1 MKKHRYSIRLV
12 DESKEENN
20 KIEEKL
26 FRLPAKEINR
36 ANGMLALGIIFSVVS
51 FVIILLMF
59 IAWIFGDLASWLIV
73 FIISL
78 FISIVIMLTG
88 YRGKLE
94 YERLEKNYRRYIREL
109 NGNKVISINDLANS
123 VDQDIEETY
132 SDLRHMIKEDYFP
145 EARIVE
151 DKSLFILDIPTYS
164 LYKERKNEI
173 LTGNEEIEKISNE
186 QNLEEIN
193 IERSKEII
201 ESANKDLDSINLV
214 KNKIENKYFFD
225 HIEDFENS
233 SKNVLKV
240 IENHP
245 ESSYGLNKFSEYYLP
260 TSVKLINAYYEFEQI
275 ASKDP
280 KILKSMDQIDQT
292 IVDLTRA
299 FERLQL
305 DFLSDST
312 MEIKADIDTISL
324 LLNQEGLKYN
334 DWRNKWAILN

>member
-1 MKKHRYSIRLV
+1 MKKRRYSIRLV
-12 DESKEENN
+12 DESTEKDN

-59 IAWIFGDLASWLIV
+59 IAWIFGDLSSWLII

-151 DKSLFILDIPTYS
+151 NKSLFILDIPTYS

-173 LTGNEEIEKISNE
+173 LSEASDIRQISNE
-186 QNLEEIN
+186 KNLEEIN
-193 IERSKEII
+193 LVRSKEII
-201 ESANKDLDSINLV
+201 DSANKDLIAINLV
-214 KNKIENKYFFD
+214 KNKIENKTFID

-233 SKNVLKV
+233 SKDILKV

-245 ESSYGLNKFSEYYLP
+245 ESSHGLNKFSEYYLP

-275 ASKDP
+275 ASRNS
-280 KILKSMDQIDQT
+280 KILKSMEQIDET
-292 IVDLTRA
+292 IVDLTNA

-312 MEIKADIDTISL
+312 MEIKADIDTINL

-334 DWRNKWAILN
+334 DWRSK

>member
-1 MKKHRYSIRLV
+1 MKKRRYSIRLV
-12 DESKEENN
+12 DESTEKDN

-59 IAWIFGDLASWLIV
+59 IAWIFGDLSSWIII

-78 FISIVIMLTG
+78 FISIVFMLTG

-94 YERLEKNYRRYIREL
+94 YERLEKNYKRYIREL

-151 DKSLFILDIPTYS
+151 NKSLFILDIPTYS

-173 LTGNEEIEKISNE
+173 LSEASDIRQISNE
-186 QNLEEIN
+186 KNLEEIN
-193 IERSKEII
+193 LVRSKEII
-201 ESANKDLDSINLV
+201 DSANKDLIAINLV
-214 KNKIENKYFFD
+214 KNKIENKTFID

-233 SKNVLKV
+233 SKDILKV

-245 ESSYGLNKFSEYYLP
+245 ESSHGLNKFSEYYLP

-275 ASKDP
+275 ASRNS
-280 KILKSMDQIDQT
+280 KILKSMEQIDET
-292 IVDLTRA
+292 IVDLTNA

-312 MEIKADIDTISL
+312 MEIKADIDTINL

-334 DWRNKWAILN
+334 DWRSK

>member
-59 IAWIFGDLASWLIV
+59 IAWIFGDLSSWLII

-94 YERLEKNYRRYIREL
+94 YERLNKNYKRYIREL

-132 SDLRHMIKEDYFP
+132 SDIRHMIKEDYFP

-151 DKSLFILDIPTYS
+151 NKSLFILDIPTYS

-173 LTGNEEIEKISNE
+173 LSEASDIRQISNE
-186 QNLEEIN
+186 QNLAEIN
-193 IERSKEII
+193 LVRSKEII
-201 ESANKDLDSINLV
+201 ESANKDLIAINLV
-214 KNKIENKYFFD
+214 KNKIENKTFID
-225 HIEDFENS
+225 HIDDFENS
-233 SKNVLKV
+233 SKDILKV

-245 ESSYGLNKFSEYYLP
+245 ESSHGLNKFSEYYMP

-275 ASKDP
+275 ASRNS
-280 KILKSMDQIDQT
+280 KILKSMEQIDGT
-292 IVDLTRA
+292 IVDLTNA

-312 MEIKADIDTISL
+312 IEIKADIDTINL

-334 DWRNKWAILN
+334 DWRNK

>member
-1 MKKHRYSIRLV
+1 MKKRRYSIRLV
-12 DESKEENN
+12 DESTEKDN

-59 IAWIFGDLASWLIV
+59 IAWIFGDLSSWLMI

-78 FISIVIMLTG
+78 FISIVFMLTG

-151 DKSLFILDIPTYS
+151 NNSIFILDIPTYS

-173 LTGNEEIEKISNE
+173 LSEASDIRQISNE

-193 IERSKEII
+193 LVRSKEII
-201 ESANKDLDSINLV
+201 DSAKKDLVAIN
-214 KNKIENKYFFD
+214 
-225 HIEDFENS
+225 
-233 SKNVLKV
+233 
-240 IENHP
+240 
-245 ESSYGLNKFSEYYLP
+245 
-260 TSVKLINAYYEFEQI
+260 
-275 ASKDP
+275 
-280 KILKSMDQIDQT
+280 
-292 IVDLTRA
+292 
-299 FERLQL
+299 
-305 DFLSDST
+305 
-312 MEIKADIDTISL
+312 
-324 LLNQEGLKYN
+324 
-334 DWRNKWAILN
+334 

>member
-1 MKKHRYSIRLV
+1 MKKRRYSIRLV
-12 DESKEENN
+12 DESTEKDN

-59 IAWIFGDLASWLIV
+59 IAWIFGDLSSWLII

-78 FISIVIMLTG
+78 FISIVFMLTG

-94 YERLEKNYRRYIREL
+94 YERIEKNYRRYIREL

-151 DKSLFILDIPTYS
+151 NKSLFILDIPTYS

-173 LTGNEEIEKISNE
+173 LSEASDIRQISNE

-193 IERSKEII
+193 LVRSKEII
-201 ESANKDLDSINLV
+201 ESANKDLVAINLV
-214 KNKIENKYFFD
+214 KNKIENKNFIG
-225 HIEDFENS
+225 HIEDLENS
-233 SKNVLKV
+233 SKDILKV

-245 ESSYGLNKFSEYYLP
+245 ESSHGLNKFSEYYLP

-275 ASKDP
+275 TSKNS
-280 KILKSMDQIDQT
+280 KILKSMEQIDET
-292 IVDLTRA
+292 IVDLTNA

-312 MEIKADIDTISL
+312 MEIKADIDTINL

-334 DWRNKWAILN
+334 DWRSK

>member
-26 FRLPAKEINR
+26 FRLPSKEINR

-59 IAWIFGDLASWLIV
+59 IAWIFGDLSSWLII

-94 YERLEKNYRRYIREL
+94 YERLEKNYKRYIREL
-109 NGNKVISINDLANS
+109 NGNKVISINELANS

-151 DKSLFILDIPTYS
+151 NKSLFILDIPTYS

-173 LTGNEEIEKISNE
+173 LSEASDIRQISNE

-193 IERSKEII
+193 LVRSKEII
-201 ESANKDLDSINLV
+201 ESANKDLIAINLV
-214 KNKIENKYFFD
+214 KNKIENKTFID

-233 SKNVLKV
+233 SKDILKV

-245 ESSYGLNKFSEYYLP
+245 ESSHGLNKFSEYYLP

-275 ASKDP
+275 ASRNS
-280 KILKSMDQIDQT
+280 KILKSMEQIDET
-292 IVDLTRA
+292 IVDLTNA

-312 MEIKADIDTISL
+312 MEIKADIDTINL

-334 DWRNKWAILN
+334 DWRSK

>member
-59 IAWIFGDLASWLIV
+59 IAWIFGDLSSWLII

-94 YERLEKNYRRYIREL
+94 YERLKKNYKRYIREL

-151 DKSLFILDIPTYS
+151 NKSLFILDIPTYS

-173 LTGNEEIEKISNE
+173 LSEASDIRQISNE

-193 IERSKEII
+193 LVRSKEII
-201 ESANKDLDSINLV
+201 ESANKDLIAINLV
-214 KNKIENKYFFD
+214 KNKIENKTFID
-225 HIEDFENS
+225 HIEDLENS
-233 SKNVLKV
+233 SKDILKV

-245 ESSYGLNKFSEYYLP
+245 ESSHGLNKFSEYYLP

-275 ASKDP
+275 ASRNS
-280 KILKSMDQIDQT
+280 KILKSMEQIDET
-292 IVDLTRA
+292 IVDLTNA

-312 MEIKADIDTISL
+312 MEIKADIDTINL

-334 DWRNKWAILN
+334 DWRSK

>member
-1 MKKHRYSIRLV
+1 MKKRRYSIRLV
-12 DESKEENN
+12 DESTEKDN
-20 KIEEKL
+20 KIEERL

-59 IAWIFGDLASWLIV
+59 IAWIFGDLSSWLII

-78 FISIVIMLTG
+78 FISIVFMLTG

-151 DKSLFILDIPTYS
+151 NKSLFILDIPTYS

-173 LTGNEEIEKISNE
+173 LSEASNIRQISNE

-193 IERSKEII
+193 LVRSKEII
-201 ESANKDLDSINLV
+201 DSANKDLIAINLV
-214 KNKIENKYFFD
+214 KNKIENKTFID

-233 SKNVLKV
+233 SKDILKV

-245 ESSYGLNKFSEYYLP
+245 ESSHGLNKFSEYYLP

-275 ASKDP
+275 ASRNS
-280 KILKSMDQIDQT
+280 KILKSMEQIDET
-292 IVDLTRA
+292 IVDLTNA

-312 MEIKADIDTISL
+312 MEIKADIDTINL

-334 DWRNKWAILN
+334 DWRSK

>member
-1 MKKHRYSIRLV
+1 MKKRRYSIRLV
-12 DESKEENN
+12 DESTEKDN

-59 IAWIFGDLASWLIV
+59 IAWIFGDLSSWLII

-78 FISIVIMLTG
+78 FISIVFMLTG

-151 DKSLFILDIPTYS
+151 NNSIFILDIPTYS

-173 LTGNEEIEKISNE
+173 LSEASDIRQISNE

-193 IERSKEII
+193 LVRSKEII
-201 ESANKDLDSINLV
+201 DSAKKDLVAINLV
-214 KNKIENKYFFD
+214 KNKIENKNFID
-225 HIEDFENS
+225 HIEDLENS
-233 SKNVLKV
+233 SKDILKV

-245 ESSYGLNKFSEYYLP
+245 ESAYGLNKFSEYYLP

-275 ASKDP
+275 TSKNS
-280 KILKSMDQIDQT
+280 KIIKSMEQIDET
-292 IVDLTRA
+292 IVDLTNA

-312 MEIKADIDTISL
+312 MEIKADIDTINL

-334 DWRNKWAILN
+334 DWRSK

>member
-59 IAWIFGDLASWLIV
+59 IAWIFGDLSSWLII

-78 FISIVIMLTG
+78 FISIIIMLTR

-94 YERLEKNYRRYIREL
+94 YERIKKNYKRYIREL

-123 VDQDIEETY
+123 VDQDIEEAY

-151 DKSLFILDIPTYS
+151 NKSLFILDIPTYS

-173 LTGNEEIEKISNE
+173 LSEASDIRQISNE

-193 IERSKEII
+193 LVRSKEII
-201 ESANKDLDSINLV
+201 ESANKDLNAINLV
-214 KNKIENKYFFD
+214 KNKIENKTFID

-233 SKNVLKV
+233 SKDILKV

-245 ESSYGLNKFSEYYLP
+245 ESSHGLNKFSEYYLP

-275 ASKDP
+275 ASRNS
-280 KILKSMDQIDQT
+280 KILKSMEQIDET
-292 IVDLTRA
+292 IVDLTNA

-312 MEIKADIDTISL
+312 MEVKADIDTINL

-334 DWRNKWAILN
+334 DWRSK

>member
-12 DESKEENN
+12 DESKEEDN

-26 FRLPAKEINR
+26 FKLPAKENNR
-36 ANGMLALGIIFSVVS
+36 SNGMLALGIIFSGVS

-78 FISIVIMLTG
+78 FISIVFMLTG
-88 YRGKLE
+88 FRGKIE
-94 YERLEKNYRRYIREL
+94 YERLKKNYKRYVREL
-109 NGNKVISINDLANS
+109 NGNKVISINDLASS
-123 VDQDIEETY
+123 VGQDLEETY

-173 LTGNEEIEKISNE
+173 LTGNEEVEKISNE

-214 KNKIENKYFFD
+214 KNKIENKYFFV

-312 MEIKADIDTISL
+312 MEIKADIDTINL

>member
-1 MKKHRYSIRLV
+1 MKKRRYSIRLV
-12 DESKEENN
+12 DESTEKDN

-59 IAWIFGDLASWLIV
+59 IAWIFGDLSSWLII

-151 DKSLFILDIPTYS
+151 NKSLFILDIPTYS

-173 LTGNEEIEKISNE
+173 LSEASDIRQISNE
-186 QNLEEIN
+186 KNLEEIN
-193 IERSKEII
+193 LVRSKEII
-201 ESANKDLDSINLV
+201 DSANKDLIAINLV
-214 KNKIENKYFFD
+214 KNKIENKTFID

-233 SKNVLKV
+233 SKDILKV

-245 ESSYGLNKFSEYYLP
+245 ESSHGLNKFSEYYLP

-275 ASKDP
+275 ASRNS
-280 KILKSMDQIDQT
+280 KILKSMEQIDET
-292 IVDLTRA
+292 IVDLTNA

-312 MEIKADIDTISL
+312 MEIKADIDTINL

-334 DWRNKWAILN
+334 DWRSKWVI

>member
-1 MKKHRYSIRLV
+1 MKKRRYSIRLV
-12 DESKEENN
+12 EESKEEDN

-59 IAWIFGDLASWLIV
+59 IAWIFGDLSSWLMI

-78 FISIVIMLTG
+78 FISIVFMLTG

-151 DKSLFILDIPTYS
+151 NNSIFILDIPTYS

-173 LTGNEEIEKISNE
+173 LSEASDIRQISNE

-193 IERSKEII
+193 LVRSKEII
-201 ESANKDLDSINLV
+201 DSAKKDLVAINLV
-214 KNKIENKYFFD
+214 KNKIENKNFID
-225 HIEDFENS
+225 HIEDLENS
-233 SKNVLKV
+233 SKDILKV

-245 ESSYGLNKFSEYYLP
+245 ESSHGLNKFSEYYLP

-275 ASKDP
+275 TSKNS
-280 KILKSMDQIDQT
+280 KIIKSMEQIDET
-292 IVDLTRA
+292 IVDLTNA

-312 MEIKADIDTISL
+312 MEIKADIDTINL

-334 DWRNKWAILN
+334 DWRSK

>member
-12 DESKEENN
+12 DESTEKDN

-59 IAWIFGDLASWLIV
+59 IAWIFGDLSSWIII

-78 FISIVIMLTG
+78 FISIVFMLTG

-132 SDLRHMIKEDYFP
+132 NDLRHMIKEDYFP

-151 DKSLFILDIPTYS
+151 NKSLFILDIPTYS

-173 LTGNEEIEKISNE
+173 LSEASDIRQISNE
-186 QNLEEIN
+186 KNLEEIN
-193 IERSKEII
+193 LVRSKEII
-201 ESANKDLDSINLV
+201 DSANKDLIAINLV
-214 KNKIENKYFFD
+214 KNKIENKTFID

-233 SKNVLKV
+233 SKDILKV

-245 ESSYGLNKFSEYYLP
+245 ESSHGLNKFSEYYLP

-275 ASKDP
+275 ASRNS
-280 KILKSMDQIDQT
+280 KILKSMEQIDET
-292 IVDLTRA
+292 IVDLTNA

-312 MEIKADIDTISL
+312 MEIKADIDTINL

-334 DWRNKWAILN
+334 DWRSK

>member
-59 IAWIFGDLASWLIV
+59 IAWIFGDLSSWLII

-94 YERLEKNYRRYIREL
+94 YERLKKNYKRYIREL

-151 DKSLFILDIPTYS
+151 NKSLFILDIPTYS

-173 LTGNEEIEKISNE
+173 LSEASDIRQISNE

-193 IERSKEII
+193 LVRSKEII
-201 ESANKDLDSINLV
+201 ESANKDLIAINLV
-214 KNKIENKYFFD
+214 KNKIENKTFID

-233 SKNVLKV
+233 SKYILKV

-245 ESSYGLNKFSEYYLP
+245 ESSHGLNKFSEYYLP

-275 ASKDP
+275 ASRNS
-280 KILKSMDQIDQT
+280 KILKSMEQIDET
-292 IVDLTRA
+292 IVDLTNA
-299 FERLQL
+299 FERLKL

-312 MEIKADIDTISL
+312 MEIKADIDTINL

-334 DWRNKWAILN
+334 DWRSK

>member
-26 FRLPAKEINR
+26 FRLPEKEINR

-78 FISIVIMLTG
+78 FISIVFMLTG
-88 YRGKLE
+88 FRGKIE
-94 YERLEKNYRRYIREL
+94 YERLKKNYKRYVREL
-109 NGNKVISINDLANS
+109 NGNKVISINDLASS
-123 VDQDIEETY
+123 VGQDLEETY

-233 SKNVLKV
+233 SKDILKV

-245 ESSYGLNKFSEYYLP
+245 ESSHGLNKFSEYYLP

>member
-1 MKKHRYSIRLV
+1 MKKRRYSIRLV
-12 DESKEENN
+12 DESTEKDN
-20 KIEEKL
+20 KIEERL

-59 IAWIFGDLASWLIV
+59 IAWIFGDLSSWIII

-78 FISIVIMLTG
+78 FISIVFMLTG

-132 SDLRHMIKEDYFP
+132 NDLRHMIKEDYFP

-151 DKSLFILDIPTYS
+151 NKSLFILDIPTYS

-173 LTGNEEIEKISNE
+173 LSEASDIRQISNE
-186 QNLEEIN
+186 KNLEEIN
-193 IERSKEII
+193 LVRSKEII
-201 ESANKDLDSINLV
+201 DSANKDLIAINLV
-214 KNKIENKYFFD
+214 KNKIENKTFID

-233 SKNVLKV
+233 SKDILKV

-245 ESSYGLNKFSEYYLP
+245 ESSHGLNKFSEYYLP

-275 ASKDP
+275 ASRNS
-280 KILKSMDQIDQT
+280 KILKSMEQIDET
-292 IVDLTRA
+292 IVDLTNA

-312 MEIKADIDTISL
+312 MEIKADIDTINL

-334 DWRNKWAILN
+334 DWRSK

>member
-59 IAWIFGDLASWLIV
+59 IAWIFGDLSSWLII

-94 YERLEKNYRRYIREL
+94 YERIKKNYKRYIREL

-151 DKSLFILDIPTYS
+151 NKSLFILDIPTYS

-173 LTGNEEIEKISNE
+173 LSEASDIRQISNE

-193 IERSKEII
+193 LVRSKEII
-201 ESANKDLDSINLV
+201 ESANKDLIAINLV
-214 KNKIENKYFFD
+214 KNKIENKTFID

-233 SKNVLKV
+233 SKDILKV

-245 ESSYGLNKFSEYYLP
+245 ESSHGLNKFSEYYLP

-275 ASKDP
+275 ASRNS
-280 KILKSMDQIDQT
+280 KILKSMEQIDET
-292 IVDLTRA
+292 IVDLTKA

-312 MEIKADIDTISL
+312 MEIKADIDTINL

-334 DWRNKWAILN
+334 DWRNK

>member
-1 MKKHRYSIRLV
+1 MKKRRYSIRLV
-12 DESKEENN
+12 DESTEKDN

-59 IAWIFGDLASWLIV
+59 IAWIFGDLSSWLII

-78 FISIVIMLTG
+78 FISIVFMLTG

-151 DKSLFILDIPTYS
+151 NNSIFILDIPTYS

-173 LTGNEEIEKISNE
+173 LSEASDIRQISNE

-193 IERSKEII
+193 LVRSKEII
-201 ESANKDLDSINLV
+201 DSAKKDLVAINLV
-214 KNKIENKYFFD
+214 KNKIENKNFID
-225 HIEDFENS
+225 HIEDLENS
-233 SKNVLKV
+233 SKDILKV

-245 ESSYGLNKFSEYYLP
+245 ESSHGLNKFSEYYLP

-275 ASKDP
+275 TSKNS
-280 KILKSMDQIDQT
+280 KIIKSMEQIDET
-292 IVDLTRA
+292 IVDLTNA

-312 MEIKADIDTISL
+312 MEIKADIDTINL

-334 DWRNKWAILN
+334 DWRSK

>member
-1 MKKHRYSIRLV
+1 MKKRRYSIRLV
-12 DESKEENN
+12 DESTEKDN

-59 IAWIFGDLASWLIV
+59 IAWIFGDLSSWLII

-78 FISIVIMLTG
+78 FISIVFMLTG

-132 SDLRHMIKEDYFP
+132 NDLRHMIKEDYFP

-151 DKSLFILDIPTYS
+151 NKSLFILDIPTYS

-173 LTGNEEIEKISNE
+173 LSEASDIRQISNE
-186 QNLEEIN
+186 QNLEDVN
-193 IERSKEII
+193 LARSKEII
-201 ESANKDLDSINLV
+201 ESAIKDLNSINLV
-214 KNKIENKYFFD
+214 KNKIKNKYFFG
-225 HIEDFENS
+225 HIEAFENS
-233 SKNVLKV
+233 SQNILKV

-245 ESSYGLNKFSEYYLP
+245 ESSHGLNKFSEYYLP

-275 ASKDP
+275 ASRNS
-280 KILKSMDQIDQT
+280 KILKSMEQIDET
-292 IVDLTRA
+292 IVDLTNA

-312 MEIKADIDTISL
+312 MEIKADIDTINL

-334 DWRNKWAILN
+334 DWRSK

>member
-12 DESKEENN
+12 DESKEEDN

-26 FRLPAKEINR
+26 FKLPAKENNR
-36 ANGMLALGIIFSVVS
+36 SNGMLALGIIFSGVS

-78 FISIVIMLTG
+78 FISIVFMLTG
-88 YRGKLE
+88 FRGKIE
-94 YERLEKNYRRYIREL
+94 YERLKKNYKRYVREL
-109 NGNKVISINDLANS
+109 NGNKVISINDLASS
-123 VDQDIEETY
+123 VGQDLEETY

-173 LTGNEEIEKISNE
+173 LTGNEEVEKISNE

-334 DWRNKWAILN
+334 DWRNEWAILN

>member
-12 DESKEENN
+12 DESKEEDN

-26 FRLPAKEINR
+26 FKLPAKENNR
-36 ANGMLALGIIFSVVS
+36 SNGMLALGIIFSGVS

-78 FISIVIMLTG
+78 FISIVFMLTG
-88 YRGKLE
+88 FRGKIE
-94 YERLEKNYRRYIREL
+94 YERLKKNYKRYVREL
-109 NGNKVISINDLANS
+109 NGNKVISINDLASS
-123 VDQDIEETY
+123 VGQDLEETY

-173 LTGNEEIEKISNE
+173 LTGNEEVEKISNE

-334 DWRNKWAILN
+334 DWRNE

>member
-1 MKKHRYSIRLV
+1 MKKRRYSIRLV
-12 DESKEENN
+12 DESTEKDN

-59 IAWIFGDLASWLIV
+59 IAWIFGDLSSWLII

-94 YERLEKNYRRYIREL
+94 YERLKKNYKRYIREL

-151 DKSLFILDIPTYS
+151 NKSLFILDIPTYS

-173 LTGNEEIEKISNE
+173 LSEASDIRQISNE

-193 IERSKEII
+193 LVRSKEII
-201 ESANKDLDSINLV
+201 DSAKKDLVAINLV
-214 KNKIENKYFFD
+214 KNKIENKNFID

-233 SKNVLKV
+233 SKDILKV

-245 ESSYGLNKFSEYYLP
+245 ESSHGLNKFSEYYLP

-275 ASKDP
+275 TSKNS
-280 KILKSMDQIDQT
+280 KIIKSMEQIDET
-292 IVDLTRA
+292 IVDLTNA
-299 FERLQL
+299 FDRLQL
-305 DFLSDST
+305 DFLCDST
-312 MEIKADIDTISL
+312 MEIKADIDTINL

-334 DWRNKWAILN
+334 DWRSK

>member
-1 MKKHRYSIRLV
+1 MKKRRYSIRLV
-12 DESKEENN
+12 DESTEKDN

-36 ANGMLALGIIFSVVS
+36 ANGMLALGIIFSVIS

-59 IAWIFGDLASWLIV
+59 IAWIFGDLSSWLII

-78 FISIVIMLTG
+78 FISIVFMLTG

-94 YERLEKNYRRYIREL
+94 YERIEKNYRRYIREL

-151 DKSLFILDIPTYS
+151 NKSLFILDIPTYS

-173 LTGNEEIEKISNE
+173 LSEASDIRQISNE

-193 IERSKEII
+193 LVRSKEII
-201 ESANKDLDSINLV
+201 DSANKDLVAINLV
-214 KNKIENKYFFD
+214 KNKIENKNFIG
-225 HIEDFENS
+225 HIEDLENS
-233 SKNVLKV
+233 SKNILKV

-245 ESSYGLNKFSEYYLP
+245 ESSHGLNKFSEYYLP

-275 ASKDP
+275 TSKNS
-280 KILKSMDQIDQT
+280 KILKSMEQIDET
-292 IVDLTRA
+292 IVDLTNA

-312 MEIKADIDTISL
+312 MEIKADIDTINL

-334 DWRNKWAILN
+334 DWRSK

>member
-1 MKKHRYSIRLV
+1 MKKQRYSIRLV

-59 IAWIFGDLASWLIV
+59 IAWIFGDLSSWLII

-94 YERLEKNYRRYIREL
+94 YERLKKNYKRYIREL

-173 LTGNEEIEKISNE
+173 LTGNEEVEKISNE

>member
-1 MKKHRYSIRLV
+1 MKKRRYSIRLV

-26 FRLPAKEINR
+26 YRLPAKERNR
-36 ANGMLALGIIFSVVS
+36 SNGMLALGITFTGIS

-59 IAWIFGDLASWLIV
+59 IAWIFGDLSSWLII

-78 FISIVIMLTG
+78 FISIVFMLTG

-94 YERLEKNYRRYIREL
+94 YERLEKNYKRYIREL

-151 DKSLFILDIPTYS
+151 NKSLFILDIPTYS

-173 LTGNEEIEKISNE
+173 LSEASDIRQISNE

-193 IERSKEII
+193 LVRSKEII
-201 ESANKDLDSINLV
+201 DSAKKDLVAINLV
-214 KNKIENKYFFD
+214 KNKIENKNFID

-233 SKNVLKV
+233 SKDILKV

-245 ESSYGLNKFSEYYLP
+245 ESSHGLNKFSEYYLP

-275 ASKDP
+275 TSKNS
-280 KILKSMDQIDQT
+280 KIIKSMEQIDET
-292 IVDLTRA
+292 IVDLTNA
-299 FERLQL
+299 FDRLQL
-305 DFLSDST
+305 DFLCDST
-312 MEIKADIDTISL
+312 MEIKADIDTINL

-334 DWRNKWAILN
+334 DWRSK

>member
-1 MKKHRYSIRLV
+1 MKKRRYSIRLV

-26 FRLPAKEINR
+26 YRLPAKERNR
-36 ANGMLALGIIFSVVS
+36 SNGMLALGITFTGIS

-59 IAWIFGDLASWLIV
+59 IAWIFGDLSSWLMI

-78 FISIVIMLTG
+78 FISIVFMLTG

-151 DKSLFILDIPTYS
+151 NKSLFILDIPTYS

-173 LTGNEEIEKISNE
+173 LSEASDIRQISNE

-193 IERSKEII
+193 LVRSKEII
-201 ESANKDLDSINLV
+201 DSANKDLIAINLV
-214 KNKIENKYFFD
+214 KNKIENKTFID

-233 SKNVLKV
+233 SKDILKV

-245 ESSYGLNKFSEYYLP
+245 ESSHGLNKFSEYYLP

-275 ASKDP
+275 TSKNS
-280 KILKSMDQIDQT
+280 KIIKSMEQIDET
-292 IVDLTRA
+292 IVDLTNA
-299 FERLQL
+299 FDRLQL
-305 DFLSDST
+305 DFLCDST
-312 MEIKADIDTISL
+312 MEIKADIDTINL

-334 DWRNKWAILN
+334 DWRSK

>member
-1 MKKHRYSIRLV
+1 MKKRRYSIRLV
-12 DESKEENN
+12 DESTEKDN

-59 IAWIFGDLASWLIV
+59 IAWIFGDLSSWLII

-94 YERLEKNYRRYIREL
+94 YERLEKNYKRYIREL

-151 DKSLFILDIPTYS
+151 NKSLFILDIPTYS

-173 LTGNEEIEKISNE
+173 LSEASDIRQISNE

-193 IERSKEII
+193 LVRSKEII
-201 ESANKDLDSINLV
+201 ESANKDLIAINLV
-214 KNKIENKYFFD
+214 KNKIENKTFID

-233 SKNVLKV
+233 SKDILKV

-245 ESSYGLNKFSEYYLP
+245 ESSHGLNKFSEYYLP

-275 ASKDP
+275 ASRNS
-280 KILKSMDQIDQT
+280 KILKSMEQIDET
-292 IVDLTRA
+292 IVDLTNA

-312 MEIKADIDTISL
+312 MEIKADIDTINL

-334 DWRNKWAILN
+334 DWRSK

>member
-1 MKKHRYSIRLV
+1 MKKRRYSIRLV
-12 DESKEENN
+12 EESKEEDN

-59 IAWIFGDLASWLIV
+59 IAWIFGDLSSWLII

-78 FISIVIMLTG
+78 FISIVFMLTG

-151 DKSLFILDIPTYS
+151 NKSLFILDIPTYS

-173 LTGNEEIEKISNE
+173 LSEASDIRQISNE

-193 IERSKEII
+193 LVRSKEII
-201 ESANKDLDSINLV
+201 DSANKDLIAINLV
-214 KNKIENKYFFD
+214 KNKIENKNFID
-225 HIEDFENS
+225 HIEDLENS
-233 SKNVLKV
+233 SKDILKV

-245 ESSYGLNKFSEYYLP
+245 ESSLGLNKFSEYYLP

-275 ASKDP
+275 TSKNS
-280 KILKSMDQIDQT
+280 KIIKSMEQIDET
-292 IVDLTRA
+292 IVDLTNA
-299 FERLQL
+299 FDRLQL
-305 DFLSDST
+305 DFLCDST
-312 MEIKADIDTISL
+312 MEIKADIDTINL

-334 DWRNKWAILN
+334 DWRSK

>member
-12 DESKEENN
+12 DESKEEDN

-26 FRLPAKEINR
+26 FKLPAKENNR
-36 ANGMLALGIIFSVVS
+36 SNGMLALGISFSGVS

-78 FISIVIMLTG
+78 FISIVFMLTG
-88 YRGKLE
+88 FRGKIE
-94 YERLEKNYRRYIREL
+94 YERLKKNYKRYVREL
-109 NGNKVISINDLANS
+109 NGNKVISINDLASS
-123 VDQDIEETY
+123 VGQDLEETY

-173 LTGNEEIEKISNE
+173 LTGNEEVEKISNE

-334 DWRNKWAILN
+334 DWRNEWAILN

>member
-1 MKKHRYSIRLV
+1 MKKRRYSIRLV
-12 DESKEENN
+12 DESTEKDN

-36 ANGMLALGIIFSVVS
+36 ANGMLALGIIFSVIS

-59 IAWIFGDLASWLIV
+59 IAWIFGDLSSWLII

-78 FISIVIMLTG
+78 FISIVFMLTG

-94 YERLEKNYRRYIREL
+94 YERIEKNYRRYIREL

-151 DKSLFILDIPTYS
+151 NKSLFILDIPTYS

-173 LTGNEEIEKISNE
+173 LSEASDIRQISNE

-193 IERSKEII
+193 LVRSKEII
-201 ESANKDLDSINLV
+201 DSANKDLVAINLV
-214 KNKIENKYFFD
+214 KNKIENKNFIG
-225 HIEDFENS
+225 HIEDLENS
-233 SKNVLKV
+233 SKDILKV

-245 ESSYGLNKFSEYYLP
+245 ESSHGLNKFSEYYLP

-275 ASKDP
+275 TSKNS
-280 KILKSMDQIDQT
+280 KILKSMEQIDET
-292 IVDLTRA
+292 IVDLTNA

-312 MEIKADIDTISL
+312 MEIKADIDTINL

-334 DWRNKWAILN
+334 DWRSK

>member
-59 IAWIFGDLASWLIV
+59 IAWIFGDLSSWLII

-78 FISIVIMLTG
+78 FISIIIMLTG

-94 YERLEKNYRRYIREL
+94 YERIKKNYKRYIREL

-123 VDQDIEETY
+123 VDQDIEEAY

-151 DKSLFILDIPTYS
+151 NKSLFILDIPTYS

-173 LTGNEEIEKISNE
+173 LSEASHIRQISNE

-193 IERSKEII
+193 LVRSKEII
-201 ESANKDLDSINLV
+201 ESANKDLIAINLV
-214 KNKIENKYFFD
+214 KNKIENKTFID

-233 SKNVLKV
+233 SKDILKV

-245 ESSYGLNKFSEYYLP
+245 ESSHGLNKFSEYYLP
-260 TSVKLINAYYEFEQI
+260 TSVNLINAYYEFEQI
-275 ASKDP
+275 ASRNS
-280 KILKSMDQIDQT
+280 KILKSMEQIDET
-292 IVDLTRA
+292 IVDLTKA

-312 MEIKADIDTISL
+312 MEIKADIDTINL

-334 DWRNKWAILN
+334 DWRNKWVI

>member
-26 FRLPAKEINR
+26 FRLPSKEINR

-59 IAWIFGDLASWLIV
+59 IAWIFGDLSSWLII

-94 YERLEKNYRRYIREL
+94 YERLKKNYKRYIREL

-151 DKSLFILDIPTYS
+151 NKSLFILDIPTYS

-173 LTGNEEIEKISNE
+173 LSEASDIRQISNE

-193 IERSKEII
+193 LVRSKEII
-201 ESANKDLDSINLV
+201 ESANKDLIAINLV
-214 KNKIENKYFFD
+214 KNKIENKTFID
-225 HIEDFENS
+225 HIEGFENS
-233 SKNVLKV
+233 SKDILKV

-245 ESSYGLNKFSEYYLP
+245 ESSHGLNKFSEYYLP

-275 ASKDP
+275 ASRNS
-280 KILKSMDQIDQT
+280 KILKSMEQIDET
-292 IVDLTRA
+292 IVDLTNA

-312 MEIKADIDTISL
+312 MEIKADIDTINL

-334 DWRNKWAILN
+334 DWRK

>member
-334 DWRNKWAILN
+334 DWRNK

>member
-1 MKKHRYSIRLV
+1 MKKRRYSIRLV
-12 DESKEENN
+12 EESKEEDN

-59 IAWIFGDLASWLIV
+59 IAWIFGDLSSWLII

-78 FISIVIMLTG
+78 FISIVFMLTG

-94 YERLEKNYRRYIREL
+94 YERLEKNYKRYIREL

-151 DKSLFILDIPTYS
+151 NKSLFILDIPTYS

-173 LTGNEEIEKISNE
+173 LSEASDIRQISNE

-193 IERSKEII
+193 LVRSKEII
-201 ESANKDLDSINLV
+201 DSANKDLIAINLV
-214 KNKIENKYFFD
+214 KNKIENKNFID
-225 HIEDFENS
+225 HIEDLENS
-233 SKNVLKV
+233 SKDILKV

-245 ESSYGLNKFSEYYLP
+245 ESSHGLNKFSEYYLP

-275 ASKDP
+275 TSNNS
-280 KILKSMDQIDQT
+280 KILKSMEQIDET
-292 IVDLTRA
+292 IVDLTNA
-299 FERLQL
+299 FQRLQL

-312 MEIKADIDTISL
+312 MEIKADIDTINL

-334 DWRNKWAILN
+334 DWRSK

>member
-1 MKKHRYSIRLV
+1 MKKRRYSIRLV
-12 DESKEENN
+12 DESTEKDN

-59 IAWIFGDLASWLIV
+59 IAWIFGDLSSWLII

-78 FISIVIMLTG
+78 FISIVFMLTG

-94 YERLEKNYRRYIREL
+94 YERLEKNYKRYIREL

-151 DKSLFILDIPTYS
+151 NKSLFILDIPTYS

-173 LTGNEEIEKISNE
+173 LSEASDIRQISNE

-193 IERSKEII
+193 LVRSKEII
-201 ESANKDLDSINLV
+201 ESANKDLVAINLV
-214 KNKIENKYFFD
+214 KNKIENKNFIG
-225 HIEDFENS
+225 HIEDLENS
-233 SKNVLKV
+233 SKDILKV

-245 ESSYGLNKFSEYYLP
+245 ESSHGLNKFSEYYLP

-275 ASKDP
+275 TSKNS
-280 KILKSMDQIDQT
+280 KILKSMEQIDET
-292 IVDLTRA
+292 IVDLTNA

-305 DFLSDST
+305 DFLSNST
-312 MEIKADIDTISL
+312 MEIKADIDTINL

-334 DWRNKWAILN
+334 DWRSK

>member
-1 MKKHRYSIRLV
+1 MKKRRYSIRLV
-12 DESKEENN
+12 DESTEKDN

-59 IAWIFGDLASWLIV
+59 IAWIFGDLSSWLII

-78 FISIVIMLTG
+78 FISIVFMLTG

-94 YERLEKNYRRYIREL
+94 YERLEKNYKRYIREL

-151 DKSLFILDIPTYS
+151 NKSLFILDIPTYS

-173 LTGNEEIEKISNE
+173 LSEASDIRQISNE
-186 QNLEEIN
+186 QNLEDVN
-193 IERSKEII
+193 LARSKEII
-201 ESANKDLDSINLV
+201 ESAIKDLNSINLV
-214 KNKIENKYFFD
+214 KNKIKNKYFFG
-225 HIEDFENS
+225 HIEAFENS
-233 SKNVLKV
+233 SQNILKV

-245 ESSYGLNKFSEYYLP
+245 ESAHGLNKFSEYYLP

-275 ASKDP
+275 ASGDP
-280 KILKSMDQIDQT
+280 KILQSMEQIDET

-312 MEIKADIDTISL
+312 MEIKADIDTINL

-334 DWRNKWAILN
+334 DWRSK

>member
-26 FRLPAKEINR
+26 FKLPAKENNR
-36 ANGMLALGIIFSVVS
+36 SNGMLALGIIFSGVS

-78 FISIVIMLTG
+78 FISIVFMLTG
-88 YRGKLE
+88 FRGKIE
-94 YERLEKNYRRYIREL
+94 YERLKKNYKRYVREL
-109 NGNKVISINDLANS
+109 NGNKVISINDLASS
-123 VDQDIEETY
+123 VGQDLEETY

-173 LTGNEEIEKISNE
+173 LTGNEEVEKISNE

-280 KILKSMDQIDQT
+280 KILKSMGQIDQT

-312 MEIKADIDTISL
+312 MEIKADIDTINL

>member
-1 MKKHRYSIRLV
+1 MKKRRYSIRLV
-12 DESKEENN
+12 DESTEKDN

-59 IAWIFGDLASWLIV
+59 IAWIFGDLSSWLII

-78 FISIVIMLTG
+78 FISIVFMLTG

-94 YERLEKNYRRYIREL
+94 YERIEKNYRRYIREL

-151 DKSLFILDIPTYS
+151 NKSIFILDIPTYS

-173 LTGNEEIEKISNE
+173 LSEASDIRQISNE
-186 QNLEEIN
+186 QNLEDVN
-193 IERSKEII
+193 LARSKEII
-201 ESANKDLDSINLV
+201 ESANKDLNSINLV
-214 KNKIENKYFFD
+214 KNKIKNKYFFD
-225 HIEDFENS
+225 HIEAFENS
-233 SKNVLKV
+233 SKDILKV

-245 ESSYGLNKFSEYYLP
+245 ESAYGLNKFSEYYLP

-275 ASKDP
+275 ASGDP
-280 KILKSMDQIDQT
+280 KILQSMEQIDET
-292 IVDLTRA
+292 IVDLTNA

-312 MEIKADIDTISL
+312 MEIKADIDTINL

-334 DWRNKWAILN
+334 DWRSK